1 MMTVQAPRAPVLVV
15 EDDRDTRLLIQT
27 LLQEN
32 GLEVAAFA
40 NGREAAVWL
49 EDHRPVLIVLDLTLP
64 GMPGEDVAL
73 NAHSRYG
80 RSVPILVVTG
90 DTRPRERTEEA
101 DAFVYLTKPFDDHEL
116 LSVVEGLLGPEPPF
130 GEFIQAPAS

>member
-1 MMTVQAPRAPVLVV
+1 MMAVQASRAPILVV
-15 EDDRDTRLLIQT
+15 EDDSDTRELIQT

-32 GLEVAAFA
+32 GLEVAPFA
-40 NGREAAVWL
+40 NGRDAALWL
-49 EDHRPVLIVLDLTLP
+49 EEHEPALIVLDLTLP

-80 RSVPILVVTG
+80 RKLPILVVTG
-90 DTRPRERTEEA
+90 DSHPRERTEEA

-130 GEFIQAPAS
+130 GTFIQASAS